1 MYSGVDE
8 SKANTL
14 WWGGYVMRSKKLVV
28 AGLIVIP
35 TTLFIVSNLSQELQS
50 EKHPLPIRKP
60 PVVVI
65 RQLGSEGLV
74 APVELLRPSARM
86 SAENQLEEYS
96 CIVKNNTGKAIVA
109 FSLAWN
115 IITEVAGKESSV
127 REMGV
132 NDAFI
137 HPDVQENHRSGA
149 IAPGAESFAE
159 AGPTYFESNASVKK
173 LGVSIDYVEFEDG
186 TSLGPDL
193 NGVSSQQ
200 VAMVREGASRYKAWL
215 GQMYAKTGR
224 SPEVVLRQLQSESIS
239 DELNLN
245 SPEMKQG
252 AYAYRTRMLKLYN
265 TKGPVAIQKIL
276 Q

>member
-1 MYSGVDE
+1 
-8 SKANTL
+8 
-14 WWGGYVMRSKKLVV
+14 MRSKKLIV

-35 TTLFIVSNLSQELQS
+35 TTLFIVNNLSQELQS
-50 EKHPLPIRKP
+50 EKHLLPTRKP
-60 PVVVI
+60 PVAVI

-74 APVELLRPSARM
+74 VPVELLRPAARL

-115 IITEVAGKESSV
+115 IITDVAGKESSV
-127 REMGV
+127 RELQV
-132 NDAFI
+132 NVSFI
-137 HPDVQENHRSGA
+137 HPDVQEDHRGA
-149 IAPGAESFAE
+149 IAPGEESPAE
-159 AGPTYFESNASVKK
+159 AGPTYFESNASVKR

-186 TSLGPDL
+186 TSLGP
-193 NGVSSQQ
+193 NSKGSSSQQ
-200 VAMVREGASRYKAWL
+200 IAMVREGASRYKEWL

-224 SPEVVLRQLQSESIS
+224 SPAVVLQQLQSESIP
-239 DELNLN
+239 DDLNLSN
-245 SPEMKQG
+245 PEMKQG

>member
-1 MYSGVDE
+1 MCSR
-8 SKANTL
+8 K
-14 WWGGYVMRSKKLVV
+14 WLV
-28 AGLIVIP
+28 AAFIP
-35 TTLFIVSNLSQELQS
+35 LSATLFIGSNLILKSQGLRPE
-50 EKHPLPIRKP
+50 ERPLPIRKP
-60 PVVVI
+60 PVAVI
-65 RQLGSEGLV
+65 RQLESEGIV
-74 APVELLRPSARM
+74 APVELLRPAARL

-96 CIVKNNTGKAIVA
+96 CIVKNNTGKAVVA

-127 REMGV
+127 REMQV
-132 NDAFI
+132 NESLI
-137 HPDVQENHRSGA
+137 HPDVQEDHKSGA
-149 IAPGAESFAE
+149 IEPGAESLAE
-159 AGPTYFESNASVKK
+159 AGPTYFESNASVKR

-186 TSLGPDL
+186 TSLGPNLD
-193 NGVSSQQ
+193 GTSSQQ
-200 VAMVREGASRYKAWL
+200 IAMVREGASKYKEWL

-224 SPEVVLRQLQSESIS
+224 SPKVVLQQLQSESIP
-239 DELNLN
+239 DDLNLS

>member
-1 MYSGVDE
+1 MLRGTKV
-8 SKANTL
+8 KPIQCG
-14 WWGGYVMRSKKLVV
+14 GGYVMRLKKLLV
-28 AGLIVIP
+28 AGIIVVP
-35 TTLFIVSNLSQELQS
+35 TTLFIGSNLSQELPS
-50 EKHPLPIRKP
+50 EKHPFPIRKP
-60 PVVVI
+60 PVAVI

-74 APVELLRPSARM
+74 APVELLRPAARL

-109 FSLAWN
+109 FALAWN

-127 REMGV
+127 RELQV
-132 NDAFI
+132 SVSFI
-137 HPDVQENHRSGA
+137 HADVQEEQKSGA
-149 IAPGAESFAE
+149 IAPGAESPDE
-159 AGPTYFESNASVKK
+159 AGPTYFESNASVKR

-186 TSLGPDL
+186 TSLGP
-193 NGVSSQQ
+193 NFKGTSSKQI
-200 VAMVREGASRYKAWL
+200 AMVREGASRYKEWL

-224 SPEVVLRQLQSESIS
+224 SPEVVLQQLQSESIP
-239 DELNLN
+239 DDLNLSN
-245 SPEMKQG
+245 PEMKQG